1 MQKSK
6 LRVKTYETRHISAD
20 EKACSIKKKSLLKFR
35 QKLAYFKESTVID
48 LFTIE
53 FLQVLKFIYL
63 HVLVA
68 LFFLFET

>member
-20 EKACSIKKKSLLKFR
+20 EKACSIKKKITVKV
-35 QKLAYFKESTVID
+35 QTEAYFKESTVID